1 MGKKS
6 FIAQNLQKDLKKKNT
21 EIISVSFEFFSKN
34 YRSLISNTDVI
45 INCTSNKNFVSN
57 KYQSKNDHDL
67 FIANKISK
75 FNIKLILFS
84 TRKVYRLKFNIEEN
98 YIKEPKCNYSKNKLI
113 SENAVKKIM
122 KDKLLILRIVNIIG
136 FPIFNKRKLHNTFI
150 DIFFDKIKTGFI
162 YDSRGIYKDFIS
174 IKKLSEIIFKLIQK
188 NSYGI
193 FNVST
198 GKKIYLNKIVKWLNY
213 HNKYNTT
220 VIPLEKKF
228 NKDNFTLD
236 NSKLINEIKIKISLS
251 DLKNECI
258 KISKIFFK
266 RYEK

>member
-6 FIAQNLQKDLKKKNT
+6 FIAQNLCKNLKKKN
-21 EIISVSFEFFSKN
+21 IKINSISFELFIKSYK
-34 YRSLISNTDVI
+34 SLINTTNII
-45 INCTSNKNFVSN
+45 INCTSNKNFVLN
-57 KYQSKNDHDL
+57 KYQSKNDYDL
-67 FIANKISK
+67 FIAKKISKSNIKLITLSTRKVYKSK
-75 FNIKLILFS
+75 FNIK
-84 TRKVYRLKFNIEEN
+84 EN
-98 YIKEPKCNYSKNKLI
+98 YIKRPKCNYSKNKLI
-113 SENAVKKIM
+113 SENAVKKIL
-122 KDKLLILRIVNIIG
+122 KDKLLILRIANTIG
-136 FPIFNKRKLHNTFI
+136 LPVVNKRKLHNTFI
-150 DIFFDKIKTGFI
+150 DIFFDKIKTGYM
-162 YDSRGIYKDFIS
+162 YDSVGTYKDFIPVN
-174 IKKLSEIIFKLIQK
+174 KLSEIIFKLIQK

-198 GKKIYLNKIVKWLNY
+198 GKKVYINKIVEWLNY
-213 HNKYNTT
+213 HNKYNTI

>member
-1 MGKKS
+1 MLLKNYVFRDIHNLLISNNFKQIYKYKMPFRKTFEYVYEKKKELINS
-6 FIAQNLQKDLKKKNT
+6 GEKEFIAQNLQKDLKKKNT

-188 NSYGI
+188 THTAYSM
-193 FNVST
+193 FQLV
-198 GKKIYLNKIVKWLNY
+198 
-213 HNKYNTT
+213 
-220 VIPLEKKF
+220 
-228 NKDNFTLD
+228 
-236 NSKLINEIKIKISLS
+236 
-251 DLKNECI
+251 
-258 KISKIFFK
+258 K
-266 RYEK
+266 RYI